1 MEIVLSASIFMSH
14 VLILSL
20 QTLLS
25 SLQPLKEPVVF
36 SILIVTVSS
45 WVIPEREQSALF
57 NTFITHPVLPFF
69 EVLMYNCPSIVDA
82 FFMFTFI
89 VCLLDDSDD
98 LEELLDELENED
110 ELDDPPEVVKYF
122 TNPLVTFFVLEFH
135 T

>member
-1 MEIVLSASIFMSH
+1 
-14 VLILSL
+14 
-20 QTLLS
+20 
-25 SLQPLKEPVVF
+25 
-36 SILIVTVSS
+36 
-45 WVIPEREQSALF
+45 
-57 NTFITHPVLPFF
+57 
-69 EVLMYNCPSIVDA
+69 
-82 FFMFTFI
+82 MFTFI